1 MDKFQTLREKD
12 NPSNNVYPNVKS
24 QNIPSD
30 AITSE
35 KIVDGAV
42 TLSKL
47 ASSSVNSSKI
57 VPEAVTGDKIAPNAV
72 SSSRLASNAVTT
84 PKITDEA
91 ITEPKLNIK
100 TNTLALYMIEKGI
113 SPANNTPAELANAFG
128 RIIKSMDALVL
139 SIYLETS
146 ALVVAP
152 VFLSKSAST
161 PSWVFGYDFAT
172 IYNATS
178 VSDVTNF
185 LTGIAQ
191 FIHIVYI
198 D

>member
-12 NPSNNVYPNVKS
+12 NPSNNVYPNVKP

-30 AITSE
+30 AITTE

-42 TLSKL
+42 TGGKI
-47 ASSSVNSSKI
+47 ANYTITSSKI
-57 VPEAVTGDKIAPNAV
+57 VPEAVTGDKIAQNAV
-72 SSSRLASNAVTT
+72 SSSRLASGAVTT
-84 PKITDEA
+84 PKIVNEA

-100 TNTLALYMIEKGI
+100 STTLPLYMTEKGI
-113 SPANNTPAELANAFG
+113 SPANNTPAELADAFG

-139 SIYLETS
+139 SVYLQTN

-152 VFLSKSAST
+152 VFLCKDASRAK
-161 PSWVFGYDFAT
+161 WIFGYDFST
-172 IYNATS
+172 IYQASTTQE
-178 VSDVTNF
+178 VTDF
-185 LTGIAQ
+185 LTGIAN